1 LRYGALLPGYF
12 GSIATLSAA
21 LPDMQAATVP
31 AALDLLVAAGG
42 ARPGTTYDAMFGS
55 ASGPY
60 AEGNNP
66 QALVENLRHTRMF
79 VTSGN
84 GINCPEDPINPN
96 SIAVDIPTEVAIN
109 QAQGPFVAAA
119 RRVGVD
125 ITARTTCGVHTFGV
139 WDRAFAEARA
149 WDLFQPVAE
158 NPDEW
163 SYRTVATTGDMWG
176 IEFAFTDPPTEV
188 ARFARAGNTLS
199 ATGAGEVA
207 LTDRD
212 GCARVL
218 SLPFTTSL
226 SDGDGLCGEPAADAG
241 TRTPAPSTSPLGA
254 VTPGGHATPAGP
266 SQLGATGIDV
276 AWRLRLGLALLVLGI
291 GAEQVRR
298 QLR

>member
-1 LRYGALLPGYF
+1 
-12 GSIATLSAA
+12 
-21 LPDMQAATVP
+21 
-31 AALDLLVAAGG
+31 
-42 ARPGTTYDAMFGS
+42 
-55 ASGPY
+55 
-60 AEGNNP
+60 
-66 QALVENLRHTRMF
+66 

-109 QAQGPFVAAA
+109 EAQGPFVAAA

-139 WDRAFAEARA
+139 WDRAFAEVRA

-158 NPDEW
+158 NPEEW

-176 IEFAFTDPPTEV
+176 IGFAFTDPPTEV

-241 TRTPAPSTSPLGA
+241 TRTRAQSTSPLGA
-254 VTPGGHATPAGP
+254 VTPGGHPTPAGP
-266 SQLGATGIDV
+266 SQLSATGIDV
-276 AWRLRLGLALLVLGI
+276 VWRLRLGLALLVLGL

-298 QLR
+298 QHR